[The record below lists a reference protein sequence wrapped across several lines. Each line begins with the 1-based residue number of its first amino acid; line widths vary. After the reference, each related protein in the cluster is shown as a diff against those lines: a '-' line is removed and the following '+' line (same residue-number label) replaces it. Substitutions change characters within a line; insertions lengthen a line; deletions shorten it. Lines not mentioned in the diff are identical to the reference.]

1 MLATIED
8 VAKAA
13 GVAIGTVSH
22 AINDTA
28 PVREETKKRIFDA
41 IKKLEYRPNTFARG
55 LARRKTNIIGVS
67 VPRRSK
73 TSAFG
78 EQLME
83 QLNGID
89 AVASDRGYSILL
101 SIEKDETSYSDLYR
115 TKTVDGMIFTLPR
128 SSKAGEYSR
137 LVDSSMPFLLAGRCE
152 VESEIDVVDI
162 DNVRSAYMATEHLIR
177 LGHRNI
183 GCITP
188 APLDFLFSND
198 RLQGFKKAMED
209 NELNPNLL
217 SMGYF
222 SRQSGY
228 EAMQILLET
237 RPLPTAVFVGADLV
251 AFGAMDAIQS
261 KGLKIPDDIAVVGFD
276 NLPESRS
283 CSPPLT
289 TVKIDF
295 YEMGRQS
302 AVLLLKRIE
311 GMTDCAANVCID
323 TELVIRG
330 SCGAT

>member
-1 MLATIED
+1 MATIED

-28 PVREETKKRIFDA
+28 PVKEETKKRIFEA
-41 IKKLEYRPNTFARG
+41 IKKLDYKPNTFARG
-55 LARRKTNIIGVS
+55 LARRKTSIIGVS

-101 SIEKDETSYSDLYR
+101 SIEKDETSYFDLYR
-115 TKTVDGMIFTLPR
+115 TMTVDGMIFTLPR

-137 LVDSSMPFLLAGRCE
+137 LVENSVPFVLAGRCE
-152 VESEIDVVDI
+152 FDSEIDVVDI
-162 DNVRSAYMATEHLIR
+162 DNVQSAYMATEHLIR
-177 LGHRNI
+177 LGHKNI
-183 GCITP
+183 ACITP
-188 APLDFLFSND
+188 APLDFLFSKD
-198 RLQGFKKAMED
+198 RLQGFKMAMED
-209 NELNPNLL
+209 YGLNSNLL

-228 EAMQILLET
+228 EAMQILLEI
-237 RPLPTAVFVGADLV
+237 RPLPTGVFIGSDLV
-251 AFGAMDAIQS
+251 AFGAMEAIQS

-283 CSPPLT
+283 CNPPLT

-295 YEMGRQS
+295 YEMGRQ
-302 AVLLLKRIE
+302 AAMLLLKRIE
-311 GMTDCAANVCID
+311 GNTEGAANVCID
-323 TELVIRG
+323 TELVVRG
-330 SCGAT
+330 SCGAA